1 MSDKLALED
10 RLLLILR
17 PSSLNFE
24 DEKGISV
31 RSDLENF
38 AEMINFLREYSI
50 ESDISFLKTGAFMKQ
65 VINSLG
71 LEIYDRDSCPE
82 EFVSDLTLS
91 TIDVIDSEEGALPKV
106 GYVIIGDVESM
117 AGKIEGLENEVIH

>member
-31 RSDLENF
+31 RSGLEDF

-82 EFVSDLTLS
+82 EFVSELTLS
-91 TIDVIDSEEGALPKV
+91 AIDVVDGKEGALPKV
-106 GYVIIGDVESM
+106 GYVLIGNVESM
-117 AGKIEGLENEVIH
+117 AGKIEGLEDEVIH